1 MECRDG
7 SAEVVAGHPPG
18 LASSEERVESTF

>member
-7 SAEVVAGHPPG
+7 SAEVTAEHPPG
-18 LASSEERVESTF
+18 LASSDERVESTF